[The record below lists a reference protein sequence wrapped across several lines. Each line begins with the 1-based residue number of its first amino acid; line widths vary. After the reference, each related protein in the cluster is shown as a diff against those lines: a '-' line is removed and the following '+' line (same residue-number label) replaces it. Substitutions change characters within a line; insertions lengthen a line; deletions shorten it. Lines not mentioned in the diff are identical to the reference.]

1 MQAIGKYIVI
11 SIIDEEIKTDSGIIL
26 SGEDA
31 KQFRYKKGQVINP
44 GTDVSFIKE
53 GDVIYFDKGNSFTM
67 VINDKQCTIIREI
80 DVVVVC

>member
-1 MQAIGKYIVI
+1 MQAIGKYIII
-11 SIIDEEIKTDSGIIL
+11 SIIEEEIMTDSGIIL

-31 KQFRYKKGQVINP
+31 KQFRYKKGQVKNP

-53 GDVIYFDKGNSFTM
+53 GDVIYFDKGHSFTM
-67 VINDKQCTIIREI
+67 MIDNHQFTIIREV